1 LSISTEAAALRRLS
15 VVPPFPPIAARLL
28 TTLAGNSIQI
38 KELADLISSDALF
51 TGRIL
56 QYANSCQFGLLQPVR
71 NVRHALVTLGL
82 DRTRR
87 ITITAATSA
96 YSRVAMR
103 TPELKRC
110 WQHTIAT
117 AVLSE
122 EISHRC
128 GAFTEPAYAAGI
140 MHDIGRLGLL
150 VAFPSVYENTLRDA
164 AARCLDLLDYERE
177 TFGVDHAEAGRW
189 LCAKWNLPEEFHI
202 IAGRHH
208 DRCEGADLSL
218 LKIVHV
224 ACRLADHFGYD
235 VSRPLKPEEFD
246 EIVSVLPAT
255 ARELLAQEGSDMFRQ
270 KIDERVR
277 AFDNEPEHNDPKTA
291 WTSIREEFA
300 PDELNEDITP
310 TASAEPDNPESQ
322 GKSVIG
328 GFLSRLFQLLFGK
341 PHIRDPLA

>member
-1 LSISTEAAALRRLS
+1 MAISTETAALRRLS

-38 KELADLISSDALF
+38 KDLADLISSDAMF

-56 QYANSCQFGLLQPVR
+56 QYANSCQFGLVQPVR

-122 EISHRC
+122 EIGRRC
-128 GAFTEPAYAAGI
+128 GAFTEAAYAAGI

-150 VAFPSVYENTLRDA
+150 VAYPTVYENTVRDA

-189 LCAKWNLPEEFHI
+189 LCAKWNLPDEFHV

-208 DRCEGADLSL
+208 DRCEGVDLSL

-224 ACRLADHFGYD
+224 ACRLADYFGYD

-246 EIVSVLPAT
+246 EIVSVLPET
-255 ARELLAQEGSDMFRQ
+255 ARQLLAYEGPDKLRQ
-270 KIDERVR
+270 KIEENVR

-291 WTSIREEFA
+291 WTTIREEFA
-300 PDELNEDITP
+300 PEEASEDITP
-310 TASAEPDNPESQ
+310 VATPEPDNPESPA
-322 GKSVIG
+322 KPVYR
-328 GFLSRLFQLLFGK
+328 GFFARLFHLLFG
-341 PHIRDPLA
+341 